1 MRRWGRH
8 SYAWRDH
15 KDAKVGCATR
25 MLDATL
31 SPRCHWCAW
40 REPRRWSAKMLR
52 ATLSQKGHS
61 QVWRELRRE
70 SGTVLTGT
78 GDGSAAR
85 MLDRP
90 RSSGEAVVQR
100 QRRQGRAGA
109 FSQTITKMSDVS
121 GKLWDDRT
129 TNTTWS
135 DDQFWHRVRQGNSGG
150 PGRDSRR
157 VGFCRGIPA
166 RARQQASRRAVTV
179 LVLMRLKEDTGGG

>member
-15 KDAKVGCATR
+15 KAAKVGCATR

-85 MLDRP
+85 MPDRP
-90 RSSGEAVVQR
+90 RRSGEAVAQR
-100 QRRQGRAGA
+100 QRRQGEPELSPKPPQKCQTYLESCGMTEQPTPHGVTISSGTGSGRATVAALG
-109 FSQTITKMSDVS
+109 TTVDVS
-121 GKLWDDRT
+121 A
-129 TNTTWS
+129 S
-135 DDQFWHRVRQGNSGG
+135 
-150 PGRDSRR
+150 
-157 VGFCRGIPA
+157 A
-166 RARQQASRRAVTV
+166 EASRRGQDSRPVA
-179 LVLMRLKEDTGGG
+179 GP